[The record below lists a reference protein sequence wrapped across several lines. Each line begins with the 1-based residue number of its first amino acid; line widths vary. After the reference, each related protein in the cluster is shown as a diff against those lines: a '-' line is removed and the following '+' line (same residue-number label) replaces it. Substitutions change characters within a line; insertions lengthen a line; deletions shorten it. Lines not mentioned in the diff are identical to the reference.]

1 MKERKEVLDFGMT
14 FPDVYVDAPFHD
26 DNWVL
31 LRYRKNKKAFAWTY
45 ERNGHMW
52 VNVKVDPQWR
62 DLWRNTYPS
71 VLPGYHQNKEH
82 WNSIILD
89 GTVPDGEIKRMIA
102 ESYDLIAGKNKINA
116 KAKANASQGIPGMLE
131 IAVGKHF
138 RENSGEKHLR
148 NAANGW
154 YRYDS
159 RFALPVYDE
168 SGEVEQYNVFHAS
181 MLIHHANDGKMYLY
195 DVLDIKKE
203 TSNPF
208 KS

>member
-1 MKERKEVLDFGMT
+1 MNRNINIITDLNGNKIALINDIIFKG
-14 FPDVYVDAPFHD
+14 
-26 DNWVL
+26 
-31 LRYRKNKKAFAWTY
+31 KKAINWD
-45 ERNGHMW
+45 
-52 VNVKVDPQWR
+52 VVKAY
-62 DLWRNTYPS
+62 L
-71 VLPGYHQNKEH
+71 
-82 WNSIILD
+82 
-89 GTVPDGEIKRMIA
+89 
-102 ESYDLIAGKNKINA
+102 ESYVGEFYEIADTKDIVYIGQDLPDEYTGSRYTYSLKGANA
-116 KAKANASQGIPGMLE
+116 KAKVNASQGIPEMLE

-168 SGEVEQYNVFHAS
+168 SGEVERYNIFHAS
-181 MLIHHANDGKMYLY
+181 MLIRHANDGKMYLY